1 MHSTEYTAP
10 EMLISQLNTQLM
22 LLHTTTSNAK
32 IMNNSE
38 ILVAIKD
45 RLIELQSI

>member
-10 EMLISQLNTQLM
+10 EML
-22 LLHTTTSNAK
+22 HTTKHTTNAASTATSNAK

-38 ILVAIKD
+38 TT
-45 RLIELQSI
+45 SP